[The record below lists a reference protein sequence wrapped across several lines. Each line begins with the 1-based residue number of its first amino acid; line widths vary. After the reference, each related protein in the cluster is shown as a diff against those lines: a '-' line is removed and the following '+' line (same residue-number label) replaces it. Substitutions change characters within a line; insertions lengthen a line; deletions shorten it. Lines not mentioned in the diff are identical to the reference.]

1 MFFKRLELQGFKSFV
16 DKTVLE
22 FGSGI
27 TAIVGPNGSGKS
39 NISDAIRWVL
49 GEQSPKTLRGG
60 RMEDIIFAG
69 TENRRPVGFAEVS
82 IVMDNSDGAFN
93 VDYEEV
99 KVTRRLFRSGDSEYL
114 INGAQCRLKDIYMLF
129 ADTGIGKEGYS
140 IIGQGKVDEI
150 LSSKSDERRGIFEE
164 ASGIMKYR
172 MRKQES
178 ERKLAATEQNLLRI
192 NDIISELEL
201 QVSALTRQAATAKQ
215 YLTLKYELRDIEV
228 GVLTD
233 GIMKATEKLADIK
246 KNSEIIQKQIDDDSA
261 ALEKIKLDNQTQTE
275 YSHVLDEKRAEV
287 QERSFELEK
296 TIERIN
302 SNIAINNQKIAAIE
316 ENCKR
321 IEGEIKLKEGKHL
334 EQQNI
339 IGQIDTQSEE
349 AIKSRGQVETE
360 IVAAEEKFSKIINL
374 LSTDSAAAGEIR
386 DSIME
391 KKLAFTQR
399 QSAITAL
406 TSQNESL
413 KQRLALL
420 NEELDNCIKNNQET
434 LAEADKASSAYKAC
448 NDELTAEGAILA
460 DAVENVLRIKDENE
474 ANSVKISSV
483 RSSIQAN
490 DARLNLLKE
499 MEESFEGYAKSVKEI
514 LTLCRENKSFGK
526 GIYGAVAQILNV
538 PADYELAIETALGN
552 TYQDI
557 VTETEE
563 DAKQAID
570 YLKRMKLGRATF
582 LPLTAV
588 NRKQFEREIVTKL
601 QLTDGFVGVA
611 AELVE
616 YDPKFEIIAFSLLG
630 KIAVFENIDTAIEA
644 SKRFKYSFMCVTLD
658 GDVIRT
664 SGAITG
670 GSSEKIKRSGTL
682 TRTREI
688 PVLQKKLV
696 ELKAEVDKLSALI
709 EKGKSELED
718 AENKRTA
725 AFDKVHKLEIS
736 VAELKSAMERAAER
750 KASVEE
756 RIKQIQ
762 GDISQCDSEIKTN
775 SDAVVSFGEESET
788 LKAEVSAAENE
799 LTAYEEKAKTG
810 IQIRDTMQNEITT
823 LKICLSDLNNK
834 IERLADDKKRI
845 LEEIEKESE
854 LSDFMQVQLDEGAAN
869 VAEIKRENVEYSE
882 KADTAK
888 AEKKVSDD
896 EYSKLTTEKKAVDES
911 LSGMITQI
919 ADISG
924 AIGMLR
930 EEMGR
935 LDIRRT
941 RAEHESE
948 SSKNR
953 LWEEYELTYTKALEI
968 TGGKTP
974 ENLEECRKRISE
986 LRGGIKRLGNV
997 NVDAIEEL
1005 ESTTERCTFLTEQR
1019 KDMEETRTKLLK
1031 VISELT
1037 KVMQDQFKEQF
1048 EIIRE
1053 NFMIVFNELF
1063 GGGKAD
1069 ITLSDEN
1076 DVLESGIEIV
1086 AQPPGKK
1093 LQNMM
1098 LLSGGERALTAI
1110 ALLFGILRMRPT
1122 PFCMLDEIESAL
1134 DDANVYRFAN
1144 YTKAVS
1150 ESTQL
1155 ILISHRKGTMES
1167 ADALYGVTME
1177 EKGVSR
1183 VVALKVSEDK
1193 KK

>member
-82 IVMDNSDGAFN
+82 IVMDNADGAFN

-114 INGAQCRLKDIYMLF
+114 INGSQCRLKDIYMLF

-178 ERKLAATEQNLLRI
+178 ERKLASTEQNLLRI

-201 QVSALTRQAATAKQ
+201 QVTALTRQAATAKQ

-228 GVLTD
+228 GVLVDTV
-233 GIMKATEKLADIK
+233 MKATDKLAEIK
-246 KNSEIIQKQIDDDSA
+246 KNSDIIQKQIEDDSA
-261 ALEKIKLDNQTQTE
+261 ALEKIKSDNQSQTE
-275 YSHVLDEKRAEV
+275 YSHVLDEKRTAV
-287 QERSFELEK
+287 QQKIIELEK

-302 SNIAINNQKIAAIE
+302 ASIAVNNQKIAAIE

-321 IEGEIKLKEGKHL
+321 LEGEIKLKEGKHL
-334 EQQNI
+334 EQKNI
-339 IGQIDTQSEE
+339 IAQIDEQSDE
-349 AIKSRGQVETE
+349 AEKLRVSVQED
-360 IVAAEEKFSKIINL
+360 IVVAEEKFNKIIAL
-374 LSTDSAAAGEIR
+374 LSTDSAAAGNLR

-399 QSAITAL
+399 QSAVTAL

-413 KQRLALL
+413 NQRLNILTD
-420 NEELDNCIKNNQET
+420 ELENCIKNNQET
-434 LAEADKASSAYKAC
+434 LAEADKASSAYKEC
-448 NDELTAEGAILA
+448 NDELSAEGTILA
-460 DAVENVLRIKDENE
+460 DAVENVLRIQAANE
-474 ANSVKISSV
+474 SNVSKISSV

-490 DARLNLLKE
+490 EARLNLLKE

-557 VTETEE
+557 VTESED

-570 YLKRMKLGRATF
+570 YLKKNKLGRATF

-588 NRKQFEREIVTKL
+588 NRKQFERETITKL
-601 QLTDGFVGVA
+601 QLTDGYIGVA

-616 YDPKFEIIAFSLLG
+616 CEPKFENIAFSLLG

-688 PVLQKKLV
+688 PVLQAKIVDLRKDV
-696 ELKAEVDKLSALI
+696 EKLSKLI
-709 EKGKSELED
+709 ENGKTELSA
-718 AENKRTA
+718 AEAARSA
-725 AFDKVHKLEIS
+725 AFEKVHKLEITAS
-736 VAELKSAMERAAER
+736 ELKSAMERAAER
-750 KASVEE
+750 KASVEA
-756 RIKQIQ
+756 RIAQLQ
-762 GDISQCDSEIKTN
+762 GDADRCQSEISANNAAIT
-775 SDAVVSFGEESET
+775 SFNEECET
-788 LKAEVSAAENE
+788 LKAEVAVAENN
-799 LTAYEEKAKTG
+799 LADYEEKAKTG

-823 LKICLSDLNNK
+823 LKLRLSDLNNK
-834 IERLADDKKRI
+834 IERYADDKKRI
-845 LEEIEKESE
+845 LEDIEKENE
-854 LSDFMQVQLDEGAAN
+854 LSDFMQVQLDESASN
-869 VAEIKRENVEYSE
+869 VEEIKRENAEYNE
-882 KADTAK
+882 KADVAK
-888 AEKKVSDD
+888 ADKKVSDE
-896 EYSKLTTEKKAVDES
+896 EYAKLTAEKKAVDDS

-919 ADISG
+919 TDISG
-924 AIGMLR
+924 AIGVLR

-948 SSKNR
+948 SGKNR
-953 LWEEYELTYTKALEI
+953 LWEEYELTYTKALEL

-1019 KDMEETRTKLLK
+1019 KDMEETRGKLLK
-1031 VISELT
+1031 VIAELT

-1048 EIIRE
+1048 ELIRE
-1053 NFMIVFNELF
+1053 NFKIVFSELF

-1069 ITLSDEN
+1069 ITLADEG

-1193 KK
+1193 K